1 MCGTV
6 EVCWLQ
12 NPTFRVWKPL
22 QRLRVY
28 DQEGPVTISD
38 ETALNWEKMVNM
50 FLKLRPMLA
59 CSLSR
64 RKSATETRL
73 PRFGFTMLPSSL
85 VNTSVDYLSELLPQP
100 TTPVNLAVDIQNW
113 RVMANVFLAS
123 RTVDYVTGVRLI
135 KLNEHWVGLIADL
148 SITHDVARPELLG
161 CSIQQY
167 YIAHNTDWNAAAH
180 ILYQGL
186 WRPSSFDP
194 KDVTWSPSSTF
205 YARGH
210 VSDEKNS
217 MLQAA
222 IHKSN
227 HRPCC
232 VLGRSIIRSNQVAF
246 QQTLLPP
253 CFMILYEQRMGDG
266 RSV

>member
-1 MCGTV
+1 M
-6 EVCWLQ
+6 
-12 NPTFRVWKPL
+12 
-22 QRLRVY
+22 
-28 DQEGPVTISD
+28 
-38 ETALNWEKMVNM
+38 
-50 FLKLRPMLA
+50 
-59 CSLSR
+59 
-64 RKSATETRL
+64 
-73 PRFGFTMLPSSL
+73 
-85 VNTSVDYLSELLPQP
+85 
-100 TTPVNLAVDIQNW
+100 
-113 RVMANVFLAS
+113 
-123 RTVDYVTGVRLI
+123 DYVTGVRLI

-161 CSIQQY
+161 CSVQQY
-167 YIAHNTDWNAAAH
+167 YIAHNTDWNAATH
-180 ILYQGL
+180 ILHQGL

-232 VLGRSIIRSNQVAF
+232 VLGRSIIRQHTHVRLKSGGVPTDIAAS
-246 QQTLLPP
+246 
-253 CFMILYEQRMGDG
+253 MLYDIVRAKDG
-266 RSV
+266 RWAFRVSASHPHGLRYGSIKTKNWMNIGNPCSINENQFFSGLFWK